1 MVLRR
6 KTPLKRTAI
15 KKNPWADKA
24 EVQEKKKAKAGQS
37 KSSLIK
43 LLDKWFSYYIRLKF
57 SDKNG
62 YCRCISC
69 SKIYFWKDIQNGHY
83 MSRRYMSTRFSED
96 NCRPQGVECNIFNQG
111 AIQMYRRALVKEIG
125 EQRVDLV
132 EVRARQE
139 RKNWSIFEL
148 KQLVEYYKKEV
159 EKLLNEK
166 NLKL

>member
-1 MVLRR
+1 MVLKRHTPLRR
-6 KTPLKRTAI
+6 TPLK
-15 KKNPWADKA
+15 KSPWADKGKTA
-24 EVQEKKKAKAGQS
+24 EKKKAKGGQS
-37 KSSLIK
+37 KTALVK
-43 LLDKWFSYYIRLKF
+43 EADKWFSYYIRLKH

-69 SKIYFWKDIQNGHY
+69 GKVYFWKYIQNGHY

-132 EVRARQE
+132 EARARQE
-139 RKNWSIFEL
+139 RMNWSIFEL
-148 KQLVEYYKKEV
+148 KQLVEHYKKEV
-159 EKLLNEK
+159 ERLLAEK
-166 NLKL
+166 QLSI

>member
-6 KTPLKRTAI
+6 RTPLRRKPIARDKDKKEDKKRPRT
-15 KKNPWADKA
+15 
-24 EVQEKKKAKAGQS
+24 GQTRAAAV
-37 KSSLIK
+37 KE
-43 LLDKWFSYYIRLKF
+43 LDKWFSYYIRLKH
-57 SDKNG
+57 SDGNG

-69 SKIYFWKDIQNGHY
+69 GKVYFWKNIQNGHY
-83 MSRRYMSTRFSED
+83 MSRRYMSTRFCED

-139 RKNWSIFEL
+139 RKNWSVFEL
-148 KQLVEYYKKEV
+148 QQLTNYYKKEV
-159 EKLLNEK
+159 QNLLIEKHLTL
-166 NLKL
+166 

>member
-1 MVLRR
+1 MILRRTPLKR
-6 KTPLKRTAI
+6 KTPLAAKGAKER
-15 KKNPWADKA
+15 P
-24 EVQEKKKAKAGQS
+24 KKKVS
-37 KSSLIK
+37 KSSNK
-43 LLDKWFSYYIRLKF
+43 SAMVKELDKWFSYYIRLKH
-57 SDKNG
+57 SDANG

-69 SKIYFWKDIQNGHY
+69 GKMYFWKNIQNGHY

-139 RKNWSIFEL
+139 RKNWSVFEL
-148 KQLVEYYKKEV
+148 KQLAEYYKKEV
-159 EKLLNEK
+159 QKLLTEK
-166 NLKL
+166 HLTI